1 MSHFVTRRIPEFLVV
16 GAAPLL
22 FGVVLGCAGTVEGEE
37 LGPDGRV
44 MSMPRRSS
52 PGPTTG
58 GPSALPDPVTPTTGA
73 MTPGGMVLSGT
84 RPRAGVVPLRRLA
97 RAEYNN
103 SLRDLLGETGEPAND
118 FASDTTGQSG
128 FDEGALVS
136 GGEFDRMMD
145 TFERLARTLID
156 SRLATIT
163 TCDPA
168 KSSDDNCAAEFIT
181 RLGRRVYRHP
191 LSIDEQK
198 DLTAVY
204 QDARKTL
211 GLDFKNG
218 LRLTLQA
225 MLASPRFNYH
235 WPLGDRLPKRDGD
248 LLQLDGFELASRL
261 SFFLWQ
267 TTPDDLL
274 LDAAEKGELATP
286 AGVMKQARRL
296 LADQV
301 RASRGARGFFQA
313 WLDIDGL
320 EIKDRE
326 APADPKLGLGSGI
339 HAAMVQETLTFAD
352 DLVLGM
358 GDRKFQTLLTSNQ
371 TFLNEGLAKI
381 YGVPGIT
388 GKDLRRAA
396 VNSDERAGILTQAAF
411 LSATSTTPR
420 ATIIKRGRFLF
431 ERLATCAAI
440 PAPEG
445 MIPEAPDVD
454 GTVREQLAAHSANG
468 VCRAC
473 HSLMD
478 PIGFALQGFDSVG
491 RVRTK
496 DEKNRPLDTTSIL
509 PVGDRMLSFTGAV
522 DLARQLAN
530 LPESQRC
537 FSKQVFRYALKKP
550 VTGDDEASATAL
562 GDLFLKGGQDIRELL
577 LSSTQIFSFYFR
589 APSKGEVLQ

>member
-1 MSHFVTRRIPEFLVV
+1 MLHADIRRWAGASVMAFMTGALACTGAV
-16 GAAPLL
+16 GQDKA
-22 FGVVLGCAGTVEGEE
+22 VSEDGTVTPNPGKDNPG
-37 LGPDGRV
+37 LKAPPGGQ
-44 MSMPRRSS
+44 SS
-52 PGPTTG
+52 TDPGPN
-58 GPSALPDPVTPTTGA
+58 LTPA
-73 MTPGGMVLSGT
+73 MTPGSVAMPGAK
-84 RPRAGVVPLRRLA
+84 PRAGVVPLRRLS

-103 SLRDLLGETGEPAND
+103 ALRDLLGDVGDAAND

-128 FDEGALVS
+128 FDEGAIVS

-145 TFERLARTLID
+145 TFERLARTVTET
-156 SRLATIT
+156 RLATIT

-168 KSSDDNCAAEFIT
+168 KSTEDICATEFIT

-191 LSIDEQK
+191 LSPDEQK

-204 QDARKTL
+204 QDARKIL

-235 WPLGDRLPKRDGD
+235 WPLGDRTPKREGD
-248 LLQLDGFELASRL
+248 LLQLDGYELASRL

-267 TTPDDLL
+267 TTPDDAL
-274 LDAAEKGELATP
+274 LDAAEKGELLTP
-286 AGVMKQARRL
+286 AGVMKQARRML
-296 LADQV
+296 DDKP
-301 RASRGARGFFQA
+301 RASRGTRGFFGA
-313 WLDIDGL
+313 WLDVDGL
-320 EIKDRE
+320 DIKDRE

-339 HAAMVQETLTFAD
+339 HAAMAQETLTFVD

-381 YGVPGIT
+381 YGVTGIT
-388 GKDLRRAA
+388 GKDLRRAT
-396 VNSDERAGILTQAAF
+396 VNASERAGILTQAAF
-411 LSATSTTPR
+411 LAASHTTPR
-420 ATIIKRGRFLF
+420 ATVIKRGRFLF
-431 ERLATCAAI
+431 ERLATCDAV

-445 MIPEAPDVD
+445 MIPEPPEVN
-454 GTVREQLAAHSANG
+454 GTVREQLAAHSSNG
-468 VCRAC
+468 VCRSC

-478 PIGFALQGFDSVG
+478 PIGFAFQAFDSVG
-491 RVRTK
+491 RTRTK
-496 DEKNRPLDTTSIL
+496 DEKNRPLDTTGTL
-509 PVGDRMLSFTGAV
+509 PLARGMISFTGAV
-522 DLARQLAN
+522 DLAKKLAD

-562 GDLFLKGGQDIRELL
+562 GDLFLKGGQDMRELL
-577 LSSTQIFSFYFR
+577 LSSTQVFSFYFR
-589 APSKGEVLQ
+589 APSKGELLP